1 MVEEEGRRAMERRRK
16 RMEGGRGGERMKEG
30 RVEEVEVEGEGAGG
44 GAEFIKNNIKNGR
57 ETTDK
62 ERSRATSR
70 ELNRLREKEDEE
82 KKNPLHD
89 SSYRSPQTVGVVKA
103 G

>member
-62 ERSRATSR
+62 ERSRARSR

-82 KKNPLHD
+82 KKTLFMIHHIDPPRQLEW
-89 SSYRSPQTVGVVKA
+89 
-103 G
+103 